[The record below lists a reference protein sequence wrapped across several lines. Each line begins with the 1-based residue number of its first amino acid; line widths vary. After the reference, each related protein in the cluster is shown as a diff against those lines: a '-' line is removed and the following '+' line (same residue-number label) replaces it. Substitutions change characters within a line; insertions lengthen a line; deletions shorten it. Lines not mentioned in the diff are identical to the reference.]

1 MQIFIDADACSVVDI
16 VETIAEKYNIPTT
29 LLCDTN
35 HVLYSDYS
43 EVIVV
48 GAGADAVDYKL
59 ISICHKGD
67 IVVSQDYGVAA
78 MALGKGAY
86 AIHQSGKWYTDENI
100 DRMLMERHLNKKAR
114 RGSSKNHIKGPRKR
128 TSEDDERFAQSFEKL
143 VLMARRKKV
152 SQMGLFKKKSVV
164 QSYDKENKK
173 PVIKASICN
182 GEQVAGFKDI
192 HTGKIEEVML
202 IKSPADLEHFKIMY
216 GIDEDI
222 AKEY

>member
-1 MQIFIDADACSVVDI
+1 MQIFVDADACPVVDI
-16 VETIAEKYNIPTT
+16 VEAIAEKYNIPAT

-86 AIHQSGKWYTDENI
+86 AIHQSGKLYTDEII

-114 RGSSKNHIKGPRKR
+114 RASSKNHIKGPRKR
-128 TSEDDERFAQSFEKL
+128 TNEDDECFAQSFEKL
-143 VLMARRKKV
+143 VLMA
-152 SQMGLFKKKSVV
+152 QA
-164 QSYDKENKK
+164 KE
-173 PVIKASICN
+173 
-182 GEQVAGFKDI
+182 GEQNGTV
-192 HTGKIEEVML
+192 
-202 IKSPADLEHFKIMY
+202 
-216 GIDEDI
+216 
-222 AKEY
+222 

>member
-1 MQIFIDADACSVVDI
+1 MEQEPKEITDRQIYETSIGPECMSKTEYAMYQEEMVKRIGNLHIYVDADACPVVGI
-16 VETIAEKYNIPTT
+16 VERTAEKYGISVT

-35 HVLYSDYS
+35 HVLHSDYS

-86 AIHQSGKWYTDENI
+86 AIYQSGKWYTNDNI

-114 RGSSKNHIKGPRKR
+114 RSSGKNHIKGPKKR
-128 TSEDDERFAQSFEKL
+128 IPEEDEHFSESFEKMIH
-143 VLMARRKKV
+143 MAIQNRE
-152 SQMGLFKKKSVV
+152 GENNG
-164 QSYDKENKK
+164 KECLSTL
-173 PVIKASICN
+173 IEFLKATSC
-182 GEQVAGFKDI
+182 
-192 HTGKIEEVML
+192 T
-202 IKSPADLEHFKIMY
+202 Y
-216 GIDEDI
+216 
-222 AKEY
+222 Y